1 MIGLLPRERIYV
13 VKVLLAVD
21 ESSYSE
27 RATEILKALQLPS
40 QTEVTVLTVVPEHN
54 FLGDISLHMLRGTAV
69 ARKRA
74 HKAEEQK
81 AAELLQ
87 GPVETL
93 RAGGVKVESLV
104 CWGRPAEE
112 IIKQSRKIG
121 AHLVVIGAKG
131 EGDSPRF
138 PLGGVAQ
145 KVMKYAEASVL
156 LAREKTTSIRR
167 VLVATDGSKY
177 SDEAVGFLLDM
188 PLPPKSEVF
197 VVTAMQSWN
206 PALVRA
212 FTRDWKTDQQILRD
226 LQRSEEER
234 AQILVTETKKRFR
247 EKGYE
252 SSTMVLK
259 GEPAEE
265 ILGAAETLNPAVI
278 ALGARGLTGIEAF
291 LLGSV
296 AQRVARFS
304 RYSVLIGRAQGRQE

>member
-1 MIGLLPRERIYV
+1 M
-13 VKVLLAVD
+13 KVLLAVD
-21 ESSYSE
+21 DSSYSE
-27 RATEILKALQLPS
+27 RATMTLKALGLPS
-40 QTEVTVLTVVPEHN
+40 QTEVTVMTVVPEHN
-54 FLGDISLHMLRGTAV
+54 FLGDISLHMFRGTAA
-69 ARKRA
+69 ARQRA
-74 HKAEEQK
+74 HKTQEER
-81 AAELLQ
+81 AAELLK
-87 GPVETL
+87 GPVEML
-93 RAGGVKVESLV
+93 RGNGSQVEGLV
-104 CWGRPAEE
+104 CLGRPAEE
-112 IIKQSRKIG
+112 ILNKAREIG
-121 AHLVVIGAKG
+121 ARLIVIGAKG

-156 LAREKTTSIRR
+156 LAREKTTNIRR

-177 SDEAVGFLLDM
+177 SDEAIEFLLDL
-188 PLPPKSEVF
+188 PLHPKSEVF

-234 AQILVTETKKRFR
+234 AQILVTETKKRFK

-252 SSTMVLK
+252 ASTMVLK

-265 ILGAAETLNPAVI
+265 ILGAAETLNPNLI
-278 ALGARGLTGIEAF
+278 ALGAKGLTGIEAF
-291 LLGSV
+291 LLGSI

-304 RYSVLIGRAQGRQE
+304 SYSVLIGRAQGKQK

>member
-1 MIGLLPRERIYV
+1 

-21 ESSYSE
+21 DSSYSE
-27 RATEILKALQLPS
+27 RATMTLKALGLPS
-40 QTEVTVLTVVPEHN
+40 QTEVTVMTVVPEHN
-54 FLGDISLHMLRGTAV
+54 FLGDISLHMFRGTAA
-69 ARKRA
+69 ARQRA
-74 HKAEEQK
+74 HKTQEER
-81 AAELLQ
+81 AAELLK
-87 GPVETL
+87 GPVEML
-93 RAGGVKVESLV
+93 RGNGSQVEGLV
-104 CWGRPAEE
+104 CLGRPAEE
-112 IIKQSRKIG
+112 ILNKAREIG
-121 AHLVVIGAKG
+121 ARLIVIGAKG

-156 LAREKTTSIRR
+156 LAREKTTNIRR

-177 SDEAVGFLLDM
+177 SDEAIEFLLDL
-188 PLPPKSEVF
+188 PLHPKSEVF

-234 AQILVTETKKRFR
+234 AQILVTETKKRFK

-252 SSTMVLK
+252 ASTMVLK

-265 ILGAAETLNPAVI
+265 ILGAAETLNPNLI
-278 ALGARGLTGIEAF
+278 ALGAKGLTGIEAF
-291 LLGSV
+291 LLGSI

-304 RYSVLIGRAQGRQE
+304 SYSVLIGRAQGKQK

>member
-1 MIGLLPRERIYV
+1 M
-13 VKVLLAVD
+13 KVLLAVD
-21 ESSYSE
+21 DSSYSE
-27 RATEILKALQLPS
+27 RATMTLKALGLPS

-54 FLGDISLHMLRGTAV
+54 FLGDISLHMFRGTAA

-74 HKAEEQK
+74 HKTQEER
-81 AAELLQ
+81 AAELLK
-87 GPVETL
+87 GPVDML
-93 RAGGVKVESLV
+93 RASRVKVESLV
-104 CWGRPAEE
+104 CQGRPAEE
-112 IIKQSRKIG
+112 ILNKAREIG
-121 AHLVVIGAKG
+121 AQLIVIGAKG

-156 LAREKTTSIRR
+156 LAREKNTHIRR

-177 SDEAVGFLLDM
+177 SDEAVGFLLDL

-252 SSTMVLK
+252 ASTMVLK

-296 AQRVARFS
+296 AQRVARFAS
-304 RYSVLIGRAQGRQE
+304 YSVLIGRAQGRELS

>member
-1 MIGLLPRERIYV
+1 

-21 ESSYSE
+21 DSSYSE
-27 RATEILKALQLPS
+27 RATMTLKALGLPS
-40 QTEVTVLTVVPEHN
+40 QTEVTVMTVVPEHN
-54 FLGDISLHMLRGTAV
+54 FLGDISLHMFRGTAA
-69 ARKRA
+69 ARQRA
-74 HKAEEQK
+74 HKTQEER
-81 AAELLQ
+81 AAELLK
-87 GPVETL
+87 GPVEML
-93 RAGGVKVESLV
+93 RGNGSQVEGLV
-104 CWGRPAEE
+104 CLGRPAEE
-112 IIKQSRKIG
+112 ILNKAREIG
-121 AHLVVIGAKG
+121 ARLIVIGAKG

-156 LAREKTTSIRR
+156 LAREKTTNIRR

-177 SDEAVGFLLDM
+177 SDEAIEFLLDL

-234 AQILVTETKKRFR
+234 AQILVTETKKRFK

-252 SSTMVLK
+252 ASTMVLK

-265 ILGAAETLNPAVI
+265 ILGAACWA
-278 ALGARGLTGIEAF
+278 A
-291 LLGSV
+291 
-296 AQRVARFS
+296 
-304 RYSVLIGRAQGRQE
+304 

>member
-1 MIGLLPRERIYV
+1 

-21 ESSYSE
+21 DSSYSE
-27 RATEILKALQLPS
+27 RATMTLKALGLPS
-40 QTEVTVLTVVPEHN
+40 QTEVTVMTVVPEHN
-54 FLGDISLHMLRGTAV
+54 FLGDISLHMFRGTAA
-69 ARKRA
+69 ARQRA
-74 HKAEEQK
+74 HKTQEER
-81 AAELLQ
+81 AAELLK
-87 GPVETL
+87 GPVEML
-93 RAGGVKVESLV
+93 RGNGSQVEGLV
-104 CWGRPAEE
+104 CLGRPAEE
-112 IIKQSRKIG
+112 ILNKAREIG
-121 AHLVVIGAKG
+121 ARLIVIGAKG

-156 LAREKTTSIRR
+156 LAREKTTNIRR

-177 SDEAVGFLLDM
+177 SDEAIEFLLDL
-188 PLPPKSEVF
+188 PLHPKSEVF

-226 LQRSEEER
+226 LQSSEEER
-234 AQILVTETKKRFR
+234 AQILVTETKKRFK

-252 SSTMVLK
+252 ASTMVLK

-265 ILGAAETLNPAVI
+265 ILGAAETLNPNLI
-278 ALGARGLTGIEAF
+278 ALGAKGLTGIEAF
-291 LLGSV
+291 LLGSI

-304 RYSVLIGRAQGRQE
+304 SYSVLIGRAQEHQK